1 MTRYQYLPQS
11 QKLILYPLFSV
22 VSQLT
27 QSLDLNTLHALS
39 RTCRRFRVILL
50 HFRDGLIHQTLRCTN
65 DQDITSSPSSITRSP
80 SRRQKIL
87 HNGLPFQ
94 DRHKSPSWYAGKT
107 GPCARDMVSDCRL
120 CGVIICRVCRTS
132 SVDLCQRRSQDS
144 WLQKLTS
151 EIELH

>member
-1 MTRYQYLPQS
+1 MALPLRWLVTRTPPS
-11 QKLILYPLFSV
+11 HDTDSSSNCEELILYLPSSV

-27 QSLDLNTLHALS
+27 KSLDLNTLHALS

-50 HFRDGLIHQTLRCTN
+50 HFRDGLIHQTLRCIN
-65 DQDITSSPSSITRSP
+65 DQDITSSSSSITRSP

-94 DRHKSPSWYAGKT
+94 DRHESPPWFPSKT

-120 CGVIICRVCRTS
+120 CGVIICRVCWTR
-132 SVDLCQRRSQDS
+132 SVDLR
-144 WLQKLTS
+144 
-151 EIELH
+151 